1 MAPGTAV
8 FTIAVWVLG
17 WASLIWATR
26 PNKSVED
33 APNPSPPPLPERG
46 PKQEVQVS
54 IVRDT
59 AHPNRWIVTRP
70 SGWMTQEIEKE
81 AGTT

>member
-1 MAPGTAV
+1 MAPGTAI
-8 FTIAVWVLG
+8 FTIAVWALG
-17 WASLIWATR
+17 AAAIIWATR

-33 APNPSPPPLPERG
+33 AAKSAPPPLPERG
-46 PKQEVQVS
+46 PKQEVQVNV
-54 IVRDT
+54 VRDT
-59 AHPNRWIVTRP
+59 SHPNRWIVTRP

>member
-1 MAPGTAV
+1 MAPGTAI

-33 APNPSPPPLPERG
+33 AATPTPPASPERG
-46 PKQEVQVS
+46 SKQEVQVS